1 MILRHRVILPYQ
13 VRAMDQ
19 LVTDIEAFSAALG
32 ITPQKL
38 LRDSV
43 NAEWGRWQ
51 KWKAGEA
58 SPTMLIADRIRAHMA
73 ANWPATAPLPDS
85 LKPYLPPQEAAE

>member
-1 MILRHRVILPYQ
+1 MTV
-13 VRAMDQ
+13 MEQ
-19 LVTDIEAFSAALG
+19 LIQDIEDFVAEFG

-38 LRDSV
+38 LRDAI

-58 SPTMLIADRIRAHMA
+58 SPTMLIADRILAYMADARAKRAGRPSEYA
-73 ANWPATAPLPDS
+73 A
-85 LKPYLPPQEAAE
+85 

>member
-1 MILRHRVILPYQ
+1 ME
-13 VRAMDQ
+13 Q
-19 LVTDIEAFSAALG
+19 LIADIEAFAAEFG

-38 LRDSV
+38 LRDAV

-58 SPTMLIADRIRAHMA
+58 SPTMLIADRIRTHMGECRA
-73 ANWPATAPLPDS
+73 K
-85 LKPYLPPQEAAE
+85 KPTPPQEAAE

>member
-1 MILRHRVILPYQ
+1 MEK
-13 VRAMDQ
+13 
-19 LVTDIEAFSAALG
+19 LVSDIEAFAAEFG

-38 LRDSV
+38 LRDAI

-58 SPTMLIADRIRAHMA
+58 SPTMLIADRIVAHMA
-73 ANWPATAPLPDS
+73 ALRTRRASGN
-85 LKPYLPPQEAAE
+85 QEDAA

>member
-1 MILRHRVILPYQ
+1 MEKLIQ
-13 VRAMDQ
+13 E
-19 LVTDIEAFSAALG
+19 IEAFAAEFG

-38 LRDSV
+38 LRDAI

-58 SPTMLIADRIRAHMA
+58 SPTLLIADKIVAHMTTRRAEANRSEDA
-73 ANWPATAPLPDS
+73 A
-85 LKPYLPPQEAAE
+85 

>member
-1 MILRHRVILPYQ
+1 MP
-13 VRAMDQ
+13 AMEK
-19 LVTDIEAFSAALG
+19 LIADIEAFAAEFG

-38 LRDSV
+38 LRDAI

-58 SPTMLIADRIRAHMA
+58 SPTMLIADRIRAYMA
-73 ANWPATAPLPDS
+73 ARRANAATRPAETQGD
-85 LKPYLPPQEAAE
+85 AA